1 MRTKFALVSFIALAA
16 AIASAQTLTQ
26 YQYPSDGFRASYPG
40 EPKLSKRNIP
50 TDTGTFELRSYVAES
65 GDAALFVGVCDYGS
79 QVAGSDPAKLLQ
91 GAKNGALTNS
101 KSHLVD
107 GSEKSFTF
115 QGHPALEFQAES
127 DAAHFR
133 ARIYMVGTT
142 LYQTL
147 VVSPLGT
154 PYQSTQEFL
163 DSFALTPRTK

>member
-1 MRTKFALVSFIALAA
+1 MRTKFALVFLVVLAA

-26 YQYPSDGFRASYPG
+26 YQYPSDGFRASYPS
-40 EPKLSKRNIP
+40 EPKLSKRNVP
-50 TDTGTFELRSYVAES
+50 TDVGTFELRSYIAEP
-65 GDAALFVGVCDYGS
+65 GEAALFVGVCDYGS
-79 QVAGSDPAKLLQ
+79 QLAGSDSAKVLQ

-115 QGHPALEFQAES
+115 QGYPALEFQAET
-127 DAAHFR
+127 DTAHFR
-133 ARIYMVGTT
+133 ARIYLVGTT

-154 PYQSTQEFL
+154 PYQNTQEFL
-163 DSFALTPRTK
+163 DSFGLIPRAK